1 MTPAINDAAACGTR
15 PTLGSVLS
23 PVDPGTFLD
32 EYFERQPLHV
42 GRDEPR
48 FFAGV
53 YDVAELEAALVVG
66 SRNVEQ
72 FAMTKGGATLDRD
85 EMTIERRSIR
95 SRYTGKPPVLV
106 IDPRAVA
113 ARFESGYTLLIK
125 DAASFSPRLQALC
138 NRLQTDLGC
147 YVQANVYFTPPR
159 AQGFALHHD
168 THDTLILQI
177 EGTKKWNVFEPAV
190 ELPIETQPYSKAE
203 HGSCSGA
210 PREIALAPGDTLYLP
225 RGFRHE
231 AATAENRS
239 LHVTLALLPLRVI
252 DLVES
257 ALQFA
262 AVSQVELRR
271 ALPPGWHLDPAF
283 PDRFAARIAEQ
294 LARELRGACVRAARD
309 LVCNDAF
316 AVTRTVADEI
326 FANLDRLA
334 RATPE
339 SSVSLR
345 DESPFMVRDRRTSIQ
360 VVAAGKAVSLPASC
374 APVLERLRRGPAT
387 VAEVDRMLPDAGRS
401 LLAMLVTDG
410 IVAIG
415 AT

>member
-1 MTPAINDAAACGTR
+1 MTPAITNAAACGPV
-15 PTLGSVLS
+15 PTLSSLLS
-23 PVDPGTFLD
+23 PVEPDAFFE
-32 EYFERQPLHV
+32 EYFERAPLHV
-42 GRDEPR
+42 ARGEAR
-48 FFAGV
+48 FFGDV
-53 YDVAELEAALVVG
+53 YDVAELEATLDVG
-66 SRNVEQ
+66 ARHVEQ
-72 FAMTKGGATLDRD
+72 FAMTKGGETLDRD
-85 EMTIERRSIR
+85 AITIERRSVR
-95 SRYTGKPPVLV
+95 SRYTGKPPLLV

-113 ARFESGYTLLIK
+113 SRFESGYTLLIK

-138 NRLQTDLGC
+138 NRLQTDLES

-177 EGTKKWNVFEPAV
+177 EGTKTWRVHEPAV
-190 ELPIETQPYSKAE
+190 ELPIETQPYAKGE
-203 HGSCSGA
+203 HGACAAA
-210 PREIALAPGDTLYLP
+210 PRELTLAPGDTLYLP

-231 AATAENRS
+231 AATAQSRS

-252 DLVES
+252 DLVEG

-271 ALPPGWHLDPAF
+271 ALPRGWHLDPAF
-283 PDRFAARIAEQ
+283 PDRFAAQVTAQ

-334 RATPE
+334 AAGPDST
-339 SSVSLR
+339 VSLR
-345 DESPFMVRDRRTSIQ
+345 GEAPFLVRDRHTSVQ
-360 VVAAGKAVSLPASC
+360 VVAAGKAVSLPIAC
-374 APVLERLRRGPAT
+374 APLLERLRRGPAT
-387 VAEVDRMLPDAGRS
+387 LAEVDRILPDAGRS
-401 LLAMLVTDG
+401 LLTMLVTDG
-410 IVAIG
+410 IAAIG
-415 AT
+415 